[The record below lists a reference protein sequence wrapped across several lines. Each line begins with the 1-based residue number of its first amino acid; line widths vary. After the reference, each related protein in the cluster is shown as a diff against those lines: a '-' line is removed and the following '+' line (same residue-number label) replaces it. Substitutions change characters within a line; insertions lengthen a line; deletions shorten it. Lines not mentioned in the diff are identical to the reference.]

1 MSRCLSKAPLPDDLQ
16 AFAAAST
23 GEFEQRFEHLV
34 EHAFMTHGLLLNAA
48 QLRKLCAGGSQET
61 AQRAINRFR
70 ESLHQRVNR
79 RLSAS
84 AIAHWIEQGMRQE
97 MPELSPKEKLVAQV
111 FLRQVAQASRPRG
124 VLCP

>member
-23 GEFEQRFEHLV
+23 GEFERRFEHVV
-34 EHAFMTHGLLLNAA
+34 EYAFMTHGQLLNAA

-61 AQRAINRFR
+61 AQRAINGFR
-70 ESLHQRVNR
+70 ESLRQRINR

-111 FLRQVAQASRPRG
+111 FLRQVAQVSRVG
-124 VLCP
+124 GAHCP